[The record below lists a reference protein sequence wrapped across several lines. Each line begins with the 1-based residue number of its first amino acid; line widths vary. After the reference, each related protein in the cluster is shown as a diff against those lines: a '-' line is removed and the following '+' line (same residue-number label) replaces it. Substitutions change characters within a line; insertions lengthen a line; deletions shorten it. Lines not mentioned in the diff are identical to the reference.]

1 MVIGGKDS
9 LKLCGKDDMGGKL
22 VMMTETQGTQ
32 GTKGTQRT
40 KGDTRDTKD
49 TSDTGDTME
58 TWIWRS
64 LDLDLGP
71 RPPFPGIF
79 KVMGNQ

>member
-9 LKLCGKDDMGGKL
+9 LKLCGKNDMGGKL

-32 GTKGTQRT
+32 GTQGIKG
-40 KGDTRDTKD
+40 DTKD

-64 LDLDLGP
+64 LDLVLGP
-71 RPPFPGIF
+71 RPPFPGIL
-79 KVMGNQ
+79 KVMRNK